1 MRIRG
6 LLFSALVLL
15 FVALPASA
23 QVWGHGDRP
32 RDGAC
37 FYRDYNFRGD
47 YFCVRAGE
55 RLSSVPPGFN
65 DRIRSIRVF
74 GDAGV
79 RVFNDVNFR
88 GVHSLLRGDDA
99 RNLHEI
105 RVPDDPSKNWAD
117 RISSIA
123 VFRRDRDEWRDNDWR
138 DRVHRRDLDWD
149 EQRDRE
155 WHREHPYPYNRDH
168 DRDR

>member
-6 LLFSALVLL
+6 LLFSVLVL
-15 FVALPASA
+15 VTAVLPASA
-23 QVWGHGDRP
+23 QSWGHPNRP

-47 YFCVRAGE
+47 YFCVNSGDRMA
-55 RLSSVPPGFN
+55 SVPPGFN

-74 GDAGV
+74 GNSAV
-79 RVFNDVNFR
+79 RVFNDYNFR
-88 GVHSLLRGDDA
+88 GVHTLIRGDEG
-99 RNLHEI
+99 RNLHDL
-105 RVPDDPSKNWAD
+105 RVPDDRDKSWAD

-123 VFRRDRDEWRDNDWR
+123 VFRPEQDQWRDFDWR
-138 DRVHRRDLDWD
+138 GGGRPRNLDWD

-155 WHREHPYPYNRDH
+155 WHQQHPYNYR
-168 DRDR
+168 